1 MADVSLGGGS
11 KEESLEK
18 QKLIYLNIP
27 TAILMLIDLKDSK
40 NIKKYSDPI
49 VASIKQSLTNKEIRK
64 IVCSMVGIKT
74 IKKFKFLKPAEF
86 VIFNNMFGDIW
97 GLNEED

>member
-40 NIKKYSDPI
+40 NIMT
-49 VASIKQSLTNKEIRK
+49 QL
-64 IVCSMVGIKT
+64 
-74 IKKFKFLKPAEF
+74 
-86 VIFNNMFGDIW
+86 
-97 GLNEED
+97 